1 MEGMGTGNQTKPLTA
16 QTQFPIPKMML
27 VYATSEQASSVA
39 PVLMELNDTQSI
51 QQWDHRSFLIRWG
64 ANSGRSVH
72 FLAEE
77 FAAELLE
84 QFVCF
89 HTGCFRQMD

>member
-1 MEGMGTGNQTKPLTA
+1 MDGMGTGNQAKPLTA

-51 QQWDHRSFLIRWG
+51 QQWDHRSFLIRRG
-64 ANSGRSVH
+64 LNSGRRVH

-77 FAAELLE
+77 FTAELLE
-84 QFVCF
+84 QLVCF
-89 HTGCFRQMD
+89 HGSLVTQPG